1 MLGKSVHMPLSSIT
15 SFRVVHKTC
24 GNSAFGVFVKFGGV
38 VKLDPG
44 GGKTP
49 PACLG
54 CRFALLGPGQREVE
68 HMCYLQA
75 FLAVKLDTYIST
87 S

>member
-38 VKLDPG
+38 GKPDPG
-44 GGKTP
+44 GGTNTSYLP
-49 PACLG
+49 
-54 CRFALLGPGQREVE
+54 LLPFCVLRSGQREAE